1 MLLPVVFWCL
11 CCCLYFI
18 VLLFMLWVC
27 LWCDVLAVVVGLFD
41 YLLFVL
47 VVFLCFVCFW
57 FVWLLLIWM
66 LACGFDS
73 VSWFTLMLFDLFG
86 CAAGRF
92 ILFDFMLVVCLLLGF
107 VEWCLVVCVG
117 LLFVRWFLL
126 FCWVYWCWYDVCCV
140 FGDAFW
146 LSMCYDF
153 EFIVWYLIV
162 LICWILC

>member
-1 MLLPVVFWCL
+1 MLLLVFHCVIIYVVSVSLVWCVG
-11 CCCLYFI
+11 CGSWF
-18 VLLFMLWVC
+18 VWLLVVC
-27 LWCDVLAVVVGLFD
+27 
-41 YLLFVL
+41 L

-66 LACGFDS
+66 LSCGFDS
-73 VSWFTLMLFDLFG
+73 VSWITLMLFDLFG

-92 ILFDFMLVVCLLLGF
+92 ILFDFMLVVCLLLSF

-117 LLFVRWFLL
+117 SLFVRWFLL

-146 LSMCYDF
+146 LGMCYDF

-162 LICWILC
+162 LICWILY